1 MTTTIKAEKNHEDIR
16 RCLEFSM
23 LLQLLQYLH
32 EDLDKPILHRNIKPS
47 NVMVADDNYVL
58 QLSDFGVSK

>member
-1 MTTTIKAEKNHEDIR
+1 M
-16 RCLEFSM
+16 F
-23 LLQLLQYLH
+23 LQLLQYLH
-32 EDLDKPILHRNIKPS
+32 EDLAKPILHRNIKPS